1 MENNAPKNYK
11 KYTLALL
18 IVTVAALVV
27 CAASFALK
35 RDAAMAVQGNPEQAY
50 TSYYSPK
57 PSASQENGNGGNS
70 SQQSVAEQSEK
81 AARSEESAASK
92 SGAGAKESYLITV
105 YDGKIGVFRNGEPE
119 PFLTADIDV
128 YLLPGEDLKILRKG
142 IRAESF
148 SEVKGILEDYE

>member
-35 RDAAMAVQGNPEQAY
+35 RDASMAVQGNPEQTY

-57 PSASQENGNGGNS
+57 PAASQENGNLGNS
-70 SQQSVAEQSEK
+70 SQQSQVSSENHSSKAETSSRVE
-81 AARSEESAASK
+81 
-92 SGAGAKESYLITV
+92 KESYLITV

>member
-1 MENNAPKNYK
+1 MENNASKNYK

-35 RDAAMAVQGNPEQAY
+35 RDASMAVQGNPEQAY

-57 PSASQENGNGGNS
+57 PTASQENGIGGNS
-70 SQQSVAEQSEK
+70 SLQSQASSENHSSKAETSSK
-81 AARSEESAASK
+81 AE
-92 SGAGAKESYLITV
+92 KESYLITV
-105 YDGKIGVFRNGEPE
+105 HDGKIGVYRNGEPA

-128 YLLPGEDLKILRKG
+128 YLLPSEDLKILRKG

>member
-35 RDAAMAVQGNPEQAY
+35 RDASMAVQGNPEQTY

-81 AARSEESAASK
+81 AALSEESAASK
-92 SGAGAKESYLITV
+92 NGSGAKGSYLITV
-105 YDGKIGVFRNGEPE
+105 YDGKIGVYRNGEPE